1 MTEHTPATPAAQT
14 DQSVRG
20 LAARW
25 WRHTLA
31 LIYHRHG
38 LEVLDRAALGA
49 HALAA
54 LAAGQALIRDLQG
67 WRPALVVDALA
78 AGVDPD
84 TVARAAGFRT
94 PADMGAWLVVF
105 ATEQHRLELMDDTR
119 YRELL
124 TLAERAERGADS

>member
-1 MTEHTPATPAAQT
+1 MTEHTPTPAAQS
-14 DQSVRG
+14 DDASIKG
-20 LAARW
+20 LAGRW

-38 LEVLDRAALGA
+38 IEVLDRAELGA

-54 LAAGQALIRDLQG
+54 LTAGQAVIRDLQA
-67 WRPALVVDALA
+67 WRPTLAVDALA

-84 TVARAAGFRT
+84 TVASAAGFRT

-105 ATEQHRLELMDDTR
+105 ATEQHRLGFIDDSR

-124 TLAERAERGADS
+124 ALAEAAESGVGS